1 MEAVKL
7 DELNSPKKEAMI
19 EALEKSLGIVSTA
32 VKMAGISRG
41 THYNWLKEDT
51 DYKKAVD
58 SIQDGVL
65 DFAESHLRY
74 SSSRP
79 KARSADISNG
89 KR

>member
-41 THYNWLKEDT
+41 THYEL
-51 DYKKAVD
+51 AQ
-58 SIQDGVL
+58 SRHGLQ
-65 DFAESHLRY
+65 ESGRLHSRRRSRLR
-74 SSSRP
+74 RIAP
-79 KARSADISNG
+79 L
-89 KR
+89 